1 MARNK
6 HPEETVAKILDVAMR
21 LFVERGYEQTSM
33 QNIIDELGGLTKGA
47 VYHHFSSK
55 EEILSLIHI

>member
-21 LFVERGYEQTSM
+21 LFVEPGYEQTSM

-47 VYHHFSSK
+47 
-55 EEILSLIHI
+55 